1 MGLLKR
7 DRGDRPYLSESP
19 TLLPPWFFEV
29 SRTYNGLVAK
39 ASPSAGARSSR
50 RGLKIIFPLLLL
62 ALIGL
67 LGLLPVLPALLHGGP
82 VLNND
87 MLVAYFCYFWDFHR
101 NWSWSHPLVFWSSSY
116 QCGMPM
122 HGYWQSGYLYPVTW
136 LLFGPLSPH
145 VGIYLFY
152 AFHFSLGISGFLRL
166 GPRLGLHRTASLW
179 AGICFALSGTMLARY
194 EHATFLAGWAW
205 IPLVLCA
212 FLALRDQPGPG
223 TFFFYAGCVALQ
235 ALGGHPQASVTTAI
249 LIGAFTVTALLR
261 KAGSAAGAGGS
272 GASVPRDS
280 RTRGKNAAWILG
292 GHLLGLIYCA
302 PMLIPFV
309 HLVEQ
314 TDRFDGVAWEG
325 GRAGETAT
333 ASQASAAARASAAE
347 KLEEGVFGFEKFA
360 TGGMRPIHL
369 ASLVAP
375 HALGSPSNASWWGGE
390 AWGEVFVYLGGLGLF
405 FCLFASPRR
414 AGSDLR
420 WILVLGALGLWLSF
434 GAHLGASQ
442 ILYHIPVLNNFRRP
456 ARFLILFAFA
466 MAVLSGH
473 GFQRWLGRPRDKG
486 GKNAAGGRLAGALPL
501 TALAALAVAG
511 GLGALRFLPDLMHSL
526 LGYLLA
532 AAQHIKPLDPAKD
545 YGQKISALLGRGA
558 ADCMFLGLSAA
569 ALWFQ
574 RGFHGKWSAEWNLL
588 LRAGKTRGVS
598 RLPRYGV
605 LLLFAVLA
613 ADLLRL
619 HWDHFYLFPSDYYRS
634 PPASA
639 RVLDQATSPFWRVSH
654 YLEYPG
660 LEMWRMHND
669 PVAHFDL
676 LDREKSALSCGI
688 HAVFGYRHVTA
699 HLPLMWKWDEGLTP
713 GGKSARYLF
722 SNIDLG
728 AHRGDSL
735 SLLGRFGSVN
745 AYELKDWRPRLET
758 LGASPG
764 PHGTLAAGLP
774 RASGAMDTA
783 LCRDGY
789 SGYGGLCVR
798 EPRDGRFLVEGN
810 FRPGDTL
817 LIRERFTSEWRY
829 RVDGGG
835 WLKPLRSA
843 DQFTALPL
851 KGGGRSVEMVYTP
864 AEFYQ
869 ASAFC
874 LILTAGLLGFF
885 RLRKKPAFR

>member
-1 MGLLKR
+1 
-7 DRGDRPYLSESP
+7 
-19 TLLPPWFFEV
+19 
-29 SRTYNGLVAK
+29 VAK
-39 ASPSAGARSSR
+39 ASHRAGARSSR
-50 RGLKIIFPLLLL
+50 RGLKIISLLSFL
-62 ALIGL
+62 ALI
-67 LGLLPVLPALLHGGP
+67 GLLPVLPALLHGGP

-145 VGIYLFY
+145 IGIYLFY
-152 AFHFSLGISGFLRL
+152 AFHFSLGVYGFLRL

-205 IPLVLCA
+205 IPLVLHA
-212 FLALRDQPGPG
+212 FLALRDAPAPG
-223 TFFFYAGCVALQ
+223 TFFIYAGCVALQ

-249 LIGAFTVTALLR
+249 LIGDFTVTALLR
-261 KAGSAAGAGGS
+261 KRADRA
-272 GASVPRDS
+272 
-280 RTRGKNAAWILG
+280 RGRAAAWILG
-292 GHLLGLIYCA
+292 GHLLAMIYCA

-309 HLVEQ
+309 HLVDQ

-325 GRAGETAT
+325 GKPGEAAT
-333 ASQASAAARASAAE
+333 ASQASAAARAGAAE

-390 AWGEVFVYLGGLGLF
+390 VWGEVFVYLGGLGLF

-414 AGSDLR
+414 AGSDMR
-420 WILVLGALGLWLSF
+420 WVLILGAVGLWLSF

-466 MAVLSGH
+466 MAALSGH
-473 GFQRWLGRPRDKG
+473 GFQRWLGRPQGKGDKEATG
-486 GKNAAGGRLAGALPL
+486 PRLAGGF
-501 TALAALAVAG
+501 ALAALALAAG
-511 GLGALRFLPDLMHSL
+511 MGSLRFLPDLMHSL
-526 LGYLLA
+526 LAQFLA
-532 AAQHIKPLDPAKD
+532 AVQPIKHLDPSKD
-545 YGQKISALLGRGA
+545 YGQKLAALLGRDA
-558 ADCMFLGLSAA
+558 ADCLFLGLSAA
-569 ALWFQ
+569 AVWFN
-574 RGFHGKWSAEWNLL
+574 GKLHGKWNAKRNLRPRAEGGSL
-588 LRAGKTRGVS
+588 
-598 RLPRYGV
+598 LPRYGV
-605 LLLFAVLA
+605 ILLFAVLL

-619 HWDHFYLFPSDYYRS
+619 HWDHFYLFPSDYYRT
-634 PPASA
+634 PPATA
-639 RVLDQATSPFWRVSH
+639 RVLDKATSPFWRVSH

-660 LEMWRMHND
+660 LEMWKMHND

-688 HAVFGYRHVTA
+688 HAIFGYRHVTA
-699 HLPLMWKWDEGLTP
+699 HLPLMWKWDAGLTP
-713 GGKSARYLF
+713 GGKATRYLF
-722 SNIDLG
+722 SNIDLSG
-728 AHRGDSL
+728 HRGDSL

-745 AYELKDWRPRLET
+745 AYELRDWRPRLET
-758 LGASPG
+758 LGPSHRP
-764 PHGTLAAGLP
+764 LSAALP
-774 RASGAMDTA
+774 VGSAAMDTTV
-783 LCRDGY
+783 CREGY
-789 SGYGGLCVR
+789 SGFGGICVR
-798 EPRDGRFLVEGN
+798 EPRDGRFLVEGS
-810 FRPGDTL
+810 FLPGDTL
-817 LIRERFTSEWRY
+817 MIRERFSSEWRY

-851 KGGGRSVEMVYTP
+851 KGGGRSVEMIYTP
-864 AEFYQ
+864 TEFYQ

-874 LILTAGLLGFF
+874 LILTGGLLGFF
-885 RLRKKPAFR
+885 RFRKKP

>member
-1 MGLLKR
+1 MVFRVL
-7 DRGDRPYLSESP
+7 EA
-19 TLLPPWFFEV
+19 
-29 SRTYNGLVAK
+29 YNGLVPK
-39 ASPSAGARSSR
+39 ASQNAGARPSR
-50 RGLKIIFPLLLL
+50 RGLKIVSLVSFL
-62 ALIGL
+62 ALI
-67 LGLLPVLPALLHGGP
+67 GLLPVLPALLHGGP

-152 AFHFSLGISGFLRL
+152 AFHFSLGIYGFLRL

-205 IPLVLCA
+205 IPLVLHA
-212 FLALRDQPGPG
+212 FLALRDAPGPG
-223 TFFFYAGCVALQ
+223 TFFAYAGCVALQ
-235 ALGGHPQASVTTAI
+235 ALGGHPQASAATAI
-249 LIGAFTVTALLR
+249 LIAVFTVTALLR
-261 KAGSAAGAGGS
+261 QVRSPAGRDGS
-272 GASVPRDS
+272 GGKGPRARGA
-280 RTRGKNAAWILG
+280 RTGNAAWILG
-292 GHLLGLIYCA
+292 GHLLALIYCA
-302 PMLIPFV
+302 PLLIPFV
-309 HLVEQ
+309 RLVDQ

-325 GRAGETAT
+325 GTPGETAAPYKAAAAT
-333 ASQASAAARASAAE
+333 AVAARAGAAE
-347 KLEEGVFGFEKFA
+347 KLEAGVFGFEKFS

-405 FCLFASPRR
+405 FCLFAAPRR

-420 WILVLGALGLWLSF
+420 WVLILGALGLWLSF

-466 MAVLSGH
+466 LAALSGH
-473 GFQRWLGRPRDKG
+473 GFQRWLGRPRGRG
-486 GKNAAGGRLAGALPL
+486 GKEGAGDRIYGVLPL
-501 TALAALAVAG
+501 AAWTALALAA
-511 GLGALRFLPDLMHSL
+511 GLGSLRFLPDLMHSL
-526 LGYLLA
+526 LAHFLA
-532 AAQHIKPLDPAKD
+532 AAQHFKTLDPAKD
-545 YGQKISALLGRGA
+545 YAPKISALLGRA
-558 ADCMFLGLSAA
+558 SADCLFLGLSAA
-569 ALWFQ
+569 ALWFHG
-574 RGFHGKWSAEWNLL
+574 RIYSGFLGGFLGGFPGKGNAKRNLGPH
-588 LRAGKTRGVS
+588 AGTAS
-598 RLPRYGV
+598 RSPRYGV
-605 LLLFAVLA
+605 ILLFAVLL

-619 HWDHFYLFPSDYYRS
+619 HWDHFYLFPSGYYRT

-639 RVLDQATSPFWRVSH
+639 RVLDKATSPFWRVSH

-660 LEMWRMHND
+660 LELWRMHND
-669 PVAHFDL
+669 PTAHFDL
-676 LDREKSALSCGI
+676 FDREKSALSCGI
-688 HAVFGYRHVTA
+688 HALFGYRHVTA
-699 HLPLMWKWDEGLTP
+699 HLPLMWKWDDSLTP

-722 SNIDLG
+722 SNIDLRE
-728 AHRGDSL
+728 HRGDSL

-745 AYELKDWRPRLET
+745 AYELRDWRPRLQA
-758 LGASPG
+758 LGPSHGPG
-764 PHGTLAAGLP
+764 PAMLPEQP
-774 RASGAMDTA
+774 RALDTT
-783 LCRDGY
+783 LCREGY

-798 EPRDGRFLVEGN
+798 EPRDGEFRVEGM
-810 FRPGDTL
+810 FLPGDTL
-817 LIRERFTSEWRY
+817 MIRERFSPEWRY

-835 WLKPLRSA
+835 WLTPLRSA

-864 AEFYQ
+864 TEFYR

-874 LILTAGLLGFF
+874 LVLTAGLLGFF
-885 RLRKKPAFR
+885 RFRKKPATNP